1 MAIILEKGGDT
12 HRINL
17 EKSGGKPFEGEIK
30 INLNWSK
37 GGLLSRFL
45 NGAVDLDLGCFYE
58 LNDGKKRLIDG
69 LQFSHGR
76 GGSRNLQTRQG
87 CYTMEPYIWHMG
99 DDRGGGASSGEN
111 ILINPAGVPYIKR
124 VIIYTFIFEGVAK
137 WSETNAVV
145 KVSVPG
151 NEDVIVEMGQQYSS
165 KRFCAIAELDFDKN
179 SISVKKLVTFHDSH
193 SDCDKAYGWGFNY
206 KPGTKD

>member
-17 EKSGGKPFEGEIK
+17 EKAETYTGEIK
-30 INLNWSK
+30 INLDWSK
-37 GGLLSRFL
+37 GGFWSKFL
-45 NGAVDLDLGCFYE
+45 NGDIDLDLGCFYE
-58 LNDGKKRLIDG
+58 MNDGKKMLIDG

-76 GGSRNLQTRQG
+76 GGARNVKTNQG
-87 CYTMEPYIWHMG
+87 CYTQAPYIWHMG
-99 DDRGGGASSGEN
+99 DDRGGGTSSGEN
-111 ILINPAGVPYIKR
+111 ILVNPAGVSQLKR
-124 VIIYTFIFEGVAK
+124 IIVYTFIFEGAAK

-151 NEDVIVEMGQQYSS
+151 NEDVIVEMGKQTSN
-165 KRFCAIAELDFDKN
+165 KRFCAIAQLDFNGNTID
-179 SISVKKLVTFHDSH
+179 VKKLVTFHNGH

-206 KPGTKD
+206 SPGSKD